1 MSNVLKTL
9 RTLVCYLLC
18 GGLILIPFL
27 LLSAFALFGSRWA
40 FNSLYSIDVAICSIR
55 HGTMLESISARS
67 FRLQGD
73 KRYYYQM
80 VIIDW
85 LAKPFDGEGHCEQ
98 AYLWEKKVVRL

>member
-40 FNSLYSIDVAICSIR
+40 FNSLYSIDVAICSIC

-80 VIIDW
+80 IIIDW

-98 AYLWEKKVVRL
+98 AYLWEKKVIHL